1 MVAEASWRNV
11 EEVLKNNVVHNK
23 TLYKIELLL
32 LKIIPMLLA
41 GCYLLD
47 TILSYFYID
56 TPIFSILGGMS
67 MFPLIF
73 LYVSS
78 YVFHFCEYHRM
89 FLHYIVVNDTLSW
102 IDYSYKLPIGD
113 FKYLI
118 LHMSIAGIFLFIILY
133 LKMKYGIHKKNYSK
147 AFKRTCR

>member
-1 MVAEASWRNV
+1 MEVQGIRN
-11 EEVLKNNVVHNK
+11 KI
-23 TLYKIELLL
+23 LYKVELYL

-56 TPIFSILGGMS
+56 TSIFSLLGGIS
-67 MFPLIF
+67 IFPLIF

-78 YVFHFCEYHRM
+78 YVFKFCEYHRM
-89 FLHYIVVNDTLSW
+89 FLHYIVVNDILSW
-102 IDYSYKLPIGD
+102 IDYSYGLPFD
-113 FKYLI
+113 NLEYLV

-133 LKMKYGIHKKNYSK
+133 LKQKHGISIETCYSS
-147 AFKRTCR
+147 CRGEIEGP